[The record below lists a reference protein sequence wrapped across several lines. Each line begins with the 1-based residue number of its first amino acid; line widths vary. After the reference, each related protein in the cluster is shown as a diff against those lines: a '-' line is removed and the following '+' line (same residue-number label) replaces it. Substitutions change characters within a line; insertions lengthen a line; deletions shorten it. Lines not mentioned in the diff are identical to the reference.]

1 MLEQTINQQKD
12 YILKSHM
19 RCRSYQVE
27 SDRVYSRK
35 IITKEKLFE
44 KLEAKREL
52 ILTATPFMNQLY
64 SFVKGSGFF
73 VILTDDEGCILSVIG
88 DEDILSEAFAFK
100 MVPGAYMD
108 ERNIGTNAMGTA
120 LVENSPLQV
129 SGDEHYINVYHR
141 WTCSASPIKD
151 KKATVIGTLDITGYS
166 EAVHSHTLGMVV
178 AAANAIEKMLETQS
192 YAKALSEAKV
202 YHETILDSIMAGIVT
217 SDVEGNIVTVN
228 KGAAEMFGYDPR
240 ELKELKAWD
249 ILSEWD
255 SVKGDVKVN
264 GSFMEQDV
272 NVKSRK
278 NKLQFNLSAYPIKDD
293 KGELKSL
300 ILVFKEVKKGRKLA
314 DKLMGRHA
322 IYTFDKI
329 IGRDENFLRVIE
341 FAKKVADSR
350 SNVLIMGESGT
361 GKELFAQSIHNH
373 SERKSE
379 PFVAINCGAI
389 PRNLIES
396 ELFGYVE
403 GAFTGAK
410 ASGHPGKFEI
420 ADGGTIFLD
429 EIGEMPIDLQT
440 RLLRVI
446 EEGTVSRIGDVKEIV
461 VNVRVIAATN
471 KDLNLEVEEGRFRKD
486 LFYRLNVLP
495 VRLPSL
501 KERKSDVPLLIEY
514 FMGRISKKLNKKRVI
529 ISNEQME
536 KLEEYDWPGNVRE
549 LENYVELSVNTES
562 VPEISWV
569 SGSKKA
575 DALEGGKLEYP
586 QFGPDKD
593 ECIKLEQVERKHIV
607 KVLSVYRGNVSLT
620 AKKLGIGRNT
630 LYRKLESYGIDCSET
645 RR

>member
-1 MLEQTINQQKD
+1 MLEQTIDQQKD
-12 YILKSHM
+12 YILKSHD

-27 SDRVYSRK
+27 PERVYSRK
-35 IITKEKLFE
+35 IITQEELFE
-44 KLEAKREL
+44 KLEVNREL
-52 ILTATPFMNQLY
+52 ILTASPFMNQLY

-73 VILTDDEGCILSVIG
+73 VILTDNEGCILSVVG
-88 DEDILSEAFAFK
+88 DEDILSEAFTFK

-120 LVENSPLQV
+120 LEEKTPLQV
-129 SGDEHYINVYHR
+129 SGEEHYINVYHR
-141 WTCSASPIKD
+141 WTCSASPIRSKD
-151 KKATVIGTLDITGYS
+151 GEIRGILDITGYS
-166 EAVHSHTLGMVV
+166 EEVHSHTLGMV
-178 AAANAIEKMLETQS
+178 AAASNAIEKMLETQS
-192 YAKALSEAKV
+192 YAKALADVKL
-202 YHETILDSIMAGIVT
+202 YHEAIIDSIMAGIVT
-217 SDVEGNIVTVN
+217 SDLEGNVITVSR
-228 KGAAEMFGYDPR
+228 GAAEMFGYYP
-240 ELKELKAWD
+240 EEIKNLKIWEVLNDW
-249 ILSEWD
+249 EM
-255 SVKGDVKVN
+255 VKSQVEEK
-264 GSFMEQDV
+264 GSLIERDV
-272 NVKSRK
+272 NVRSRK
-278 NKLQFNLSAYPIKDD
+278 NKLQFNLSAYPINDES
-293 KGELKSL
+293 GRMSNL
-300 ILVFKEVKKGRKLA
+300 ILVFKEVKKARKLA

-373 SERKSE
+373 SERERE

-396 ELFGYVE
+396 ELFGYEE

-429 EIGEMPIDLQT
+429 EIGEMPLDLQT

-446 EEGTVSRIGDVKEIV
+446 EEGTVSRIGAVKEIV

-471 KDLNLEVEEGRFRKD
+471 KDLNVEVSQGRFRKD

-501 KERKSDVPLLIEY
+501 RERRSDIPLLIEY
-514 FMGRISKKLNKKRVI
+514 FMGRISKKLNKKRVA
-529 ISNEQME
+529 ISEEQMKNLE
-536 KLEEYDWPGNVRE
+536 KYSWPGNVRE

-562 VPEISWV
+562 LPEIDWI
-569 SGSKKA
+569 SGGSRTERTQEGNVDPVKA
-575 DALEGGKLEYP
+575 VAEQDGCL
-586 QFGPDKD
+586 
-593 ECIKLEQVERKHIV
+593 KLEQIEREHIV
-607 KVLSVYRGNVSLT
+607 KVLNLNKGNVSLT

-630 LYRKLESYGIDCSET
+630 LYRKLENYGIDCSET